1 MSDNYICIK
10 NMCYPDLL
18 PYDHT
23 TKTLEEVQK
32 LENTEL
38 LVSKCEKLI
47 DDIQTYLD
55 GFGFS
60 YKKITISSDI
70 GAIVKEGYVELA
82 KERLQAA
89 FKKVPK
95 GQGISYFNCKSIMI
109 SDIEENMVKDVMP
122 LSFRPDY
129 RYIGHGKDIWENR
142 IEATIVYH
150 PEKYGKIFKNRIYGY
165 VNFELFINMLRER
178 GYKVYIND
186 YGECKRLNDCI
197 RAIRTTSLAAICIEK
212 SYELSKDS
220 EAPTYQKV

>member
-1 MSDNYICIK
+1 MSDNYVCVS
-10 NMCYPDLL
+10 NMCYIDCF

-47 DDIQTYLD
+47 NYMQTYLD
-55 GFGFS
+55 AFGFS

-122 LSFRPDY
+122 LSFSPDY
-129 RYIGHGKDIWENR
+129 RYIGHGKDIWKNR
-142 IEATIVYH
+142 IGETIVHH
-150 PEKYGKIFKNRIYGY
+150 PKKYGKIFKDRIYGY

-212 SYELSKDS
+212 SYELSRDS